1 MIADCIIPARY
12 ASTRL
17 PGKPLALIADKPM
30 IQWVYEQASKTEYLR
45 RVIVATDDERIL
57 QTVHSFGGEAVM
69 TDSEFASGSDRVA
82 KVAET
87 LDSDIIINLQ
97 GDEPF
102 IPPVLLDDLVLA
114 FDDPEVE
121 LATPVCKIKSNEELQ
136 NPNVVKVCRDR
147 QNYALYFSRSPIPY
161 FRGEQTDNWIN
172 NHDFFKH
179 VGIYAYRKEVLKA
192 ITQLPLSTLE
202 KIERLEQLR
211 MLENGYKIFT
221 IETHYDSI
229 SIDTKEDLQKANQ
242 IINQET

>member
-179 VGIYAYRKEVLKA
+179 VGIYAYRKDVLKA

>member
-1 MIADCIIPARY
+1 M
-12 ASTRL
+12 
-17 PGKPLALIADKPM
+17 
-30 IQWVYEQASKTEYLR
+30 
-45 RVIVATDDERIL
+45 
-57 QTVHSFGGEAVM
+57 
-69 TDSEFASGSDRVA
+69 
-82 KVAET
+82 
-87 LDSDIIINLQ
+87 
-97 GDEPF
+97 
-102 IPPVLLDDLVLA
+102 LLDDLVLA

>member
-17 PGKPLALIADKPM
+17 PGKPLALIANKPM

-45 RVIVATDDERIL
+45 RVIVATDDERIFH
-57 QTVHSFGGEAVM
+57 TVHSFGGEAIM

-87 LDSDIIINLQ
+87 LDADIIINLQ

-121 LATPVCKIKSNEELQ
+121 LATPVCKIKSNEELH

-179 VGIYAYRKEVLKA
+179 IGIYAYRKDVLKT

-229 SIDTKEDLQKANQ
+229 SIDTKEDLKKANQ

>member
-161 FRGEQTDNWIN
+161 FRVEQTDNWIN

-179 VGIYAYRKEVLKA
+179 VGIYAYRKDVLKA